1 MSPGYQHFK
10 IKGMHCVEEIATL
23 KKLVGPLVGG
33 EDNLSFDLLN
43 AKMSIKLP
51 FDKEWGEEEI
61 KNAVARGGMQASI
74 WKSGLPGTAKGGWER
89 SGPMIL
95 LCLSGAFLLA
105 GFVLHWALEGSFL
118 KAFAAGEQQGHQFPR
133 SVLLL
138 YAGAIVSAGWFV
150 FPKAW
155 LALKRLSP
163 DMNLLMAIAV
173 LGAWAIGAWFEAATV
188 TFLFSL
194 SLVLE
199 AWSIGRARKAVAALM
214 DLAPLVVQVVHED
227 GTESDLPPEEV
238 AVGTHFIVKPGARI
252 PLDGVIVKGASEVNQ
267 APITGESIPIDK
279 LPGDPVF
286 AGTVNGNGALEIRST
301 KEAQETVLA
310 HIISQV
316 GSAQSKRSASERWVD
331 HFARYYTPLVILF
344 ALGTLAI
351 PTLIFGGSWNEWI
364 YRALVLLVIA
374 CPCALVISTP
384 VSMVVGLAA
393 AARNGVLVKGGLY
406 LEVMDKV
413 KAIAFDKTGTLTK
426 GVPVVQEIIPLNGH
440 SEMELLTRVASLEAR
455 SNHPLAKA
463 VIRYAESKGVDY
475 SPAEN
480 YQIIQGKGATA
491 LFDGRS
497 FWLGSHRYLEERGQE
512 TQEMHEKLEE
522 MSAKGHTVVVVG
534 NEQHVCGLIAISDE
548 VRPEAR
554 VAIEELRKCGVR
566 HLVMLT
572 GDNQGTA
579 QTIARQTG
587 VDEVFAELLPEDKVK
602 VIEKLTQLYGKSA
615 MVGDGVNDAPAM
627 AGASVGIAMGAVGSD
642 AAIETADIALMSDDL
657 ARISWLMKLS
667 RRTLMMIRQN
677 TLFSLS
683 IKALFVVLTFSGYA
697 YLWAAI
703 AADTGASLLVI
714 FNSLRLLNTKHN
726 KLNS

>member
-1 MSPGYQHFK
+1 MDPEYVHFK
-10 IKGMHCVEEIATL
+10 IKGMHCAEEIAAL
-23 KKLVGPLVGG
+23 KKLVGPVAGG
-33 EDNLSFDLLN
+33 EEYLSFDLLN
-43 AKMSIKLP
+43 AKMSIRLASG
-51 FDKEWGEEEI
+51 KEFRKEDI
-61 KNAVARGGMQASI
+61 QKAVLRGGMKAI
-74 WKSGLPGTAKGGWER
+74 DWKQEGKAEQSGFWER
-89 SGPMIL
+89 SGPVIL
-95 LCLSGAFLLA
+95 LWVSGCCLLA
-105 GFVLHWALEGSFL
+105 GFVLHWILEGSFL
-118 KAFAAGEQQGHQFPR
+118 KAFAAGEQQGHQFPIG
-133 SVLLL
+133 VIFL
-138 YAGAIVSAGWFV
+138 YAGAIISAGWFV

-163 DMNLLMAIAV
+163 DMNLLMVIAV
-173 LGAWAIGAWFEAATV
+173 FGAWAIGAWFEAATV

-214 DLAPLVVQVVHED
+214 DLAPPIVQVIHED
-227 GTESDLPPEEV
+227 GTEEELSPEQV
-238 AVGTHFIVKPGARI
+238 PVGTKFIVKPGGRI
-252 PLDGVIVKGASEVNQ
+252 PLDGVVARGSSEVNQ
-267 APITGESIPIDK
+267 APITGESIPVDK

-286 AGTVNGNGALEIRST
+286 AGTVNGNGALEIEST
-301 KEAQETVLA
+301 KASQETVLA
-310 HIISQV
+310 HIIRQV

-406 LEVMDKV
+406 LEIMDQV

-426 GVPVVQEIIPLNGH
+426 GVPIVQEIVPLNGH

-455 SNHPLAKA
+455 SSHPLAKA
-463 VIRYAESKGVDY
+463 IMKYAEKKGAVF
-475 SPAEN
+475 SPAED

-491 LFDGRS
+491 IFDGRS

-512 TQEMHEKLEE
+512 TPEMHEKLEE
-522 MSAKGHTVVVVG
+522 MSARGHTVVVVG

-548 VRPEAR
+548 VRVEVRSALD
-554 VAIEELRKCGVR
+554 ELRRSGVY

-579 QTIARQTG
+579 QTIAKQTG

-602 VIEKLTQLYGKSA
+602 AVEKLTLLYGKSA

-627 AGASVGIAMGAVGSD
+627 ASASVGIAMGAVGSD

-657 ARISWLMKLS
+657 TRIAWLMKLS

-703 AADTGASLLVI
+703 AAVLEPRS
-714 FNSLRLLNTKHN
+714 
-726 KLNS
+726 